1 MEKSE
6 THPLFFNP
14 KELGRALREVAT
26 DLIKTETQ
34 DVVSRWFHASHDLD
48 LFLWLDKN
56 KNIIKQQ
63 LSFHGQIVEW
73 NLIEGVKTGYVYEDE
88 SKEIGG
94 GQPQS
99 ELVRYDESLQKRTL
113 EQALEII
120 SFTEA
125 LSGHERKGVIENFL
139 KDPSLGNI
147 SPEAFL
153 QKYKRIEPT
162 KALKPGFFQRLRST
176 IGRWFK

>member
-1 MEKSE
+1 MEKPQ
-6 THPLFFNP
+6 THPMFFNP
-14 KELGRALREVAT
+14 KELGRSLKEVAT
-26 DLIKTETQ
+26 DLIKTESHE
-34 DVVSRWFHASHDLD
+34 VVSRWFHAADDLD
-48 LFLWLDKN
+48 LFIWSDNN

-73 NLIEGVKTGYVYEDE
+73 NLIEGVKTGFVYEDE
-88 SKEIGG
+88 SLAGG
-94 GQPQS
+94 GQTQS

-120 SFTEA
+120 GFTEA
-125 LSGHERKGVIENFL
+125 LSGLEKKAVIENFL
-139 KDPSLGNI
+139 RDPSLGNL

-153 QKYKRIEPT
+153 QKYKRMELPKAAPT
-162 KALKPGFFQRLRST
+162 SFFKSLLSS